1 MREQLCNV
9 LARHAGQTLTA
20 EVAGAMVRELFPDRS
35 IEPARFGRRAYK
47 GYVLQCERFA
57 DVLPELHRLHALHYA
72 ETEAHRAG
80 LAMNPDYDGMLER
93 ERAGGL
99 LQFTARTEAGEL
111 VGNMRVY
118 LGTSAHTQTLFCTE
132 DTFFVTPEHR
142 GGFLAVRLWQF
153 VEDSVRAIGVREVRF
168 DSKLVNKA
176 DKMALYLKYRPVA
189 TKFVKMFD

>member
-1 MREQLCNV
+1 MREHLCNA
-9 LARHAGQTLTA
+9 LARHASKTLTPELA
-20 EVAGAMVRELFPDRS
+20 VELVRELFPDRS
-35 IEPARFGRRAYK
+35 YDPAQFGQKAYK
-47 GYVLQCERFA
+47 GYTLKCERFA
-57 DVLPELHRLHALHYA
+57 QVLPELHRLHELHYA

-80 LAMNPDYDGMLER
+80 LAMNPDYEGMLER

-99 LQFTARTEAGEL
+99 LQFTARTEVGEL

-132 DTFFVTPEHR
+132 DTFYLLPDHR

-153 VEDSVRAIGVREVRF
+153 VEDAVRAIGVREVRF
-168 DSKLVNKA
+168 DSKLVNRA
-176 DKMALYLKYRPVA
+176 DKMALYLKYTPVA